1 MASNATAAIL
11 AAEWTKIRTLRSTL
25 LAPVFGVLL
34 TVGLTLLSCASVRA
48 ELDDGGDRLSSDFH
62 PVDSGFV
69 GLQIGLLALV
79 AFAALLVTGEYGS
92 GMIRTSLAAV
102 PGRGR
107 FYAGK
112 LLAATAV
119 VLPLSV
125 LSVAVSYPASQAIL
139 GPHGVPLGE
148 GASWRAVL
156 GAPLYVTL
164 LCLFAVGVAALL
176 RSTALTLGLLL
187 GTIFA
192 LSPLAN
198 ALPGVRE
205 VARFL
210 PDHAGAQVM
219 AVGRADD
226 VIGPWYGLGVLAAWT
241 AAAVLAGLLAVRRR
255 DC

>member
-1 MASNATAAIL
+1 MASNATAAVL

-25 LAPVFGVLL
+25 LTPVFAVLV
-34 TVGLTLLSCASVRA
+34 TVGLTVVSCASVRA
-48 ELDDGGDRLSSDFH
+48 ELDDGGDRLSDDFH

-92 GMIRTSLAAV
+92 GMIRTSFAAV
-102 PGRGR
+102 PDRR
-107 FYAGK
+107 LFYAGK
-112 LLAATAV
+112 LLAVTAV
-119 VLPLSV
+119 VLPASLLSV
-125 LSVAVSYPASQAIL
+125 GVSYPVSQAIL

-164 LCLFAVGVAALL
+164 LCLLAVGVAALL
-176 RSTALTLGLLL
+176 RTTARTLSLLL
-187 GTIFA
+187 GALFA

-219 AVGRADD
+219 TVGRADE
-226 VIGPWYGLGVLAAWT
+226 VIGPWYGLGILAAWT
-241 AAAVLAGLLAVRRR
+241 VALVLGGLLAVRRR